1 MAETTWKSAAAANPY
16 VPQMAEVVEMIDET
30 PTIRTVVMRP
40 VPPITFRAG
49 QFVQLTLP
57 GLGEAPFT
65 PSSSPYEPERLEVTI
80 LRTGRVTEALHRVK
94 AGEFLGVRGGFGKGY
109 PIEKLG
115 GKEVL
120 IVGGGVG
127 LAPLRALIL
136 ALFHDIDTIK
146 RMVILY
152 GARDPGELLYRRLH
166 DEWSKKPRVTMHV
179 AIDRP
184 APGWTGRTGV
194 VTTLFDALDVE
205 LANTLVF
212 SCGPEIMLKFV
223 TLGLL
228 EKGFKPEQIYLSMN
242 RRMSCGIG
250 KCGRCNIGP
259 YYLCKDGPDMNY
271 AKIMNYPNVF

>member
-1 MAETTWKSAAAANPY
+1 MAETTWKDAAAVNPY
-16 VPQMAEVVEMIDET
+16 VPQMAEVIEMIDET
-30 PTIRTVVMRP
+30 PTIKTVVMRP
-40 VPPITFRAG
+40 VPPVAFRAG

-57 GLGEAPFT
+57 GMGEAPFT

-80 LRTGRVTEALHRVK
+80 LRTGRVTEALHGVK
-94 AGEFLGVRGGFGKGY
+94 PGEFLGVRGGFGKGY
-109 PIEKLG
+109 PIDKLAG
-115 GKEVL
+115 REVL
-120 IVGGGVG
+120 VVGGGVG

-136 ALFHDIDTIK
+136 ALFHDIDRIK

-152 GARDPGELLYRRLH
+152 GAREPKELLYRRLY
-166 DEWSKKPRVTMHV
+166 DEWSKKPKTTMHV
-179 AIDRP
+179 TIDRP
-184 APGWTGRTGV
+184 APGWAGRTGV
-194 VTTLFDALDVE
+194 VTTLFDSLDVE
-205 LANTLVF
+205 LANTTVF